1 MEYVLSDGLETA
13 NRQSVKTN
21 YVQPVKTA
29 VSQSEETAIQQS
41 VKINRV
47 QSNRRVAVLKKLPSS
62 NL

>member
-1 MEYVLSDGLETA
+1 MKYVLSDGLE
-13 NRQSVKTN
+13 TN

-29 VSQSEETAIQQS
+29 VSQFEETAIQQS

-47 QSNRRVAVLKKLPSS
+47 QSNRGVTVLKKLPSS